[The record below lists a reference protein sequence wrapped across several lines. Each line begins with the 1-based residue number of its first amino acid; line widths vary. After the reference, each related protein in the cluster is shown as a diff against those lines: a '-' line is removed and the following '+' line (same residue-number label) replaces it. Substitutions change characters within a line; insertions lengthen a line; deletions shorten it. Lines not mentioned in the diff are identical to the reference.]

1 MEFTP
6 LSDLRRHDVNIVV
19 RVCVVWKWDFRGMSD
34 NGPTQHVDMVFTDEK
49 VQFFVTDTF
58 SL

>member
-6 LSDLRRHDVNIVV
+6 LLDLRRHDVNIVV
-19 RVCVVWKWDFRGMSD
+19 RVCAIQKWDFRGLSD
-34 NGPTQHVDMVFTDEK
+34 NGPIQHVDMVFANEK
-49 VQFFVTDTF
+49 VQFFMTDTF